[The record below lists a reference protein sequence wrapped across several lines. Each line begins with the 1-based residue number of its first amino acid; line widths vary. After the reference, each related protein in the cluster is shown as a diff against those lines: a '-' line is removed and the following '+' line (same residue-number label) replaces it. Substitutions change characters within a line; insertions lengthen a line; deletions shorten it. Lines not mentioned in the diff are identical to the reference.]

1 MLLKLATWNW
11 MGKVVQAIHSPI
23 TGTCFSRR
31 LIHRQRANK
40 WPVIGNCG
48 VVLPGHFL
56 ILLADIEGP
65 SMVGVAAFIITM
77 NSPSPMTPHHSRGEA
92 ILRDPTRNR
101 DAAFTRAERNQL
113 GLEGLLPPAVLTLEQ
128 QVQMELQKILQKTD
142 PLEQYIGL
150 IALLDRNETLFYRLL
165 IEHIERLT
173 PIIYTPTVGLA
184 CQRFSHIMR
193 RPRGLF
199 ICPDDRGHIAARL
212 RNFAHQDVRL
222 IVVTDNERILG
233 LGDQGAGGMGI
244 SIGKLVL
251 YSGGA
256 GIHPRLCLPISLD
269 VGTDNSALLSDPFYC
284 GYRERRLR
292 GPEYDS
298 LVEEFVRAVK
308 SVFPRALLQWEDFKK
323 NNAFRLLER
332 YRDRVTSF
340 NDDIQGTAAVTL
352 AGILS
357 ALRITGKP
365 LREQRLLMVG
375 AGAAGVGIGRLVRS
389 ALQAEGLSE
398 AEAGERL
405 VFVDSEGLVCEG
417 RPNLDAHK
425 KEFALPAAKLAEWGV
440 AEPLPK
446 ALEQIVEI
454 VRPTVLVGTTGTPGD
469 FTPGVIRT
477 MATHC
482 ERPIIFPLSNP
493 TSKAECTPTEALQ
506 NSDGR
511 ALVATGS
518 PFDPVT
524 FNGTEHVIGQ
534 CNNCFIFPGIGLGV
548 ILSEASRVSDAL
560 FLAAARALAEYA
572 ATHAPG
578 GSVFPNLKDLRA
590 VSRLVA
596 FKVAQMARDEGV
608 GRTLD
613 DEAIRAELDQFVWMP
628 EYPDLELEE
637 TEPV

>member
-1 MLLKLATWNW
+1 MSAS
-11 MGKVVQAIHSPI
+11 I
-23 TGTCFSRR
+23 
-31 LIHRQRANK
+31 
-40 WPVIGNCG
+40 
-48 VVLPGHFL
+48 
-56 ILLADIEGP
+56 P
-65 SMVGVAAFIITM
+65 SA
-77 NSPSPMTPHHSRGEA
+77 PRHLRGET
-92 ILRDPTRNR
+92 ILRDPRHNR
-101 DAAFTRAERNQL
+101 DAAFTLAERHQL

-128 QVQMELQKILQKTD
+128 QVEMERQKLQQKTD

-150 IALLDRNETLFYRLL
+150 VALLDRNETLFYRLL
-165 IEHIERLT
+165 SEHMDWLT

-184 CQRFSHIMR
+184 CQRFSHILR

-199 ICPDDRGHIAARL
+199 IGPEDRGHIADRL

-256 GIHPRLCLPISLD
+256 GIHPRHCLPISLD
-269 VGTDNSALLSDPFYC
+269 VGTDNSALLADPFYC
-284 GYRERRLR
+284 GYRARRLR
-292 GPEYDS
+292 GAEYDS

-308 SVFPRALLQWEDFKK
+308 AVFPRALLQWEDFKK

-332 YRDRVTSF
+332 YRERVTSF

-357 ALRITGKP
+357 ALRLTGRP
-365 LREQRLLMVG
+365 LREQRLLLVG
-375 AGAAGVGIGRLVRS
+375 AGAAGVGIGRLVQS
-389 ALQAEGLSE
+389 ALLAEGLDE
-398 AEAGERL
+398 AEARARL

-417 RPNLDAHK
+417 RANLDPHK
-425 KEFALPAAKLAEWGV
+425 KEFALPRAKLAEFGLV
-440 AEPLPK
+440 KPLPK
-446 ALEQIVEI
+446 SLDKIVEI

-469 FTPGVIRT
+469 FTPAVLRA
-477 MATHC
+477 MAAHC

-493 TSKAECTPTEALQ
+493 TSQAECTPTEALQ
-506 NSDGR
+506 YSDGR

-518 PFDPVT
+518 PFAPVT
-524 FNGTEHVIGQ
+524 FNGRRHVIGQ

-548 ILSEASRVSDAL
+548 ILSEASRVTDNL
-560 FLAAARALAEYA
+560 FLAAARALAEFTA
-572 ATHAPG
+572 ARAAEG
-578 GSVFPNLKDLRA
+578 ALFPSLKELRA

-613 DEAIRAELDQFVWMP
+613 DAAIETELDQFIWNPVYP
-628 EYPDLELEE
+628 ELPSEK
-637 TEPV
+637 

>member
-1 MLLKLATWNW
+1 M
-11 MGKVVQAIHSPI
+11 
-23 TGTCFSRR
+23 
-31 LIHRQRANK
+31 
-40 WPVIGNCG
+40 
-48 VVLPGHFL
+48 
-56 ILLADIEGP
+56 D
-65 SMVGVAAFIITM
+65 VGGRKRPDRVRFTM
-77 NSPSPMTPHHSRGEA
+77 NLPFTAASRLGRGDA
-92 ILRDPTRNR
+92 ILRDPVYNR
-101 DAAFTRAERNQL
+101 DAAFTHAERKTL
-113 GLEGLLPPAVLTLEQ
+113 GLEGLLPPAVMTLDQ
-128 QVQMELQKILQKTD
+128 QVEMEMQKIIAKTD

-165 IEHIERLT
+165 IEHMDRLT

-184 CQRFSHIMR
+184 CQRFSRILR

-199 ICPDDRGHIAARL
+199 ICPDDRGHIVDRL
-212 RNFAHQDVRL
+212 RNFSHLDVRL

-251 YSGGA
+251 YSAGA
-256 GIHPRLCLPISLD
+256 GIHPRHCLPISLD
-269 VGTDNSALLSDPFYC
+269 VGTDNSALLEDPFYC
-284 GYRERRLR
+284 GYRARRLR

-332 YRDRVTSF
+332 YRDRVSSF

-352 AGILS
+352 AGVLS

-389 ALQAEGLSE
+389 ALLAEGLTA
-398 AEAGERL
+398 AEARERL

-417 RPNLDAHK
+417 RPSLDAHK
-425 KEFALPAAKLAEWGV
+425 QEFALPQDKLAGFGL

-446 ALEQIVEI
+446 TLEKIVEAI
-454 VRPTVLVGTTGTPGD
+454 RPTVMVGTTGTPGD
-469 FTPGVIRT
+469 FTPAVIRV
-477 MATHC
+477 MAAGC

-518 PFDPVT
+518 PFEPVT
-524 FNGTEHVIGQ
+524 YNGTRHVIGQ
-534 CNNCFIFPGIGLGV
+534 CNNCFVFPGIGLGV
-548 ILSEASRVSDAL
+548 ILSEASRVSDGL
-560 FLAAARALAEYA
+560 FLAAARALAEHVGA
-572 ATHAPG
+572 QPAS
-578 GSVFPNLKDLRA
+578 GSLFPALKNLRM
-590 VSRLVA
+590 VSRQVA
-596 FKVAQMARDEGV
+596 YRVAQTARDEGV

-613 DEAIRAELDQFVWMP
+613 DAAIQAELDELIWLP
-628 EYPDLELEE
+628 EYPDLDPD
-637 TEPV
+637 TEMP